1 LSDKSEIKAASAR
14 SVTPERAK
22 QIMDKYPKMLVTY
35 PGRCTGCGRCTLHC
49 SFAHEKVNNP
59 LKARI
64 HVVRYEPYVDSPVV
78 CWQCGI
84 CISSCP
90 IGVIKRNRSTGA
102 VVIDEKKC
110 NGCGQCQLVCPIG
123 AITMDPSRLV
133 ALKCDLCNG
142 DPACVKGCPYNALGF
157 EKPENGAYYRRL
169 ESALV
174 LGRKELG

>member
-1 LSDKSEIKAASAR
+1 LSPR
-14 SVTPERAK
+14 SLSLERAK
-22 QIMDKYPKMLVTY
+22 QIRDRYPKMLVIY
-35 PGRCTGCGRCTLHC
+35 PKRCTTCGRCTLHC

-59 LKARI
+59 AKSRI

-84 CISSCP
+84 CINSCP
-90 IGVIKRNRSTGA
+90 IEAISRNRATGA
-102 VVIDEKKC
+102 VIVDEEKC

-123 AITMDPSRLV
+123 MITMDPTRLV
-133 ALKCDLCNG
+133 ALKCDLCKG
-142 DPACVKGCPYNALGF
+142 DPACVKGCPYNALGY

-169 ESALV
+169 ETALV